1 MISVSI
7 FPYCL
12 REIQT
17 LALTLS
23 LIIMCQLYC
32 YKVDNGTTIQGPQ
45 CIFIK
50 KALDRSIQDVQKS
63 CLQSYEGYVGRPCF
77 GRGVGLKCSKLGPN
91 GQSSP

>member
-1 MISVSI
+1 MIFLSI

-45 CIFIK
+45 CIFVK
-50 KALDRSIQDVQKS
+50 KALDRSIQDDKKVAHR
-63 CLQSYEGYVGRPCF
+63 VMR
-77 GRGVGLKCSKLGPN
+77 VMLGDHVLDVELD
-91 GQSSP
+91 